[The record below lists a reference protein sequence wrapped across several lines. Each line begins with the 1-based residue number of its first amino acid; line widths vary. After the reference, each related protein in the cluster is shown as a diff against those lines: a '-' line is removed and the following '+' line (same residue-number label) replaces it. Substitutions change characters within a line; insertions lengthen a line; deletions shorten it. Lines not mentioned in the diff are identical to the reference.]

1 VRGGARRYH
10 AVERLNRAPPTKETT
25 MSTLTRRAAVCLFAL
40 SALVTTA
47 VHAQAWPNKPVR
59 LIAVFPPGGSVDQVA
74 RILAQQLTKQLGQSI
89 VVENLGGASGS
100 IGTSAVARATD
111 GHTFG
116 VVFDTHGTNPSL
128 IPNIQFDTLK
138 DLAHVTL
145 IGTSPMALV
154 ASSKSKYAKVAD
166 MLADART
173 VQGINIGSIGTGS
186 LGHLAMIQAGNQGGW
201 SWTHVPYR
209 GGGPLM
215 NDTVAGHM
223 PLAIGTVFLVMPH
236 VKAGTVRPIAV
247 TGAQRSAALPDTPT
261 LAEVGI
267 KNFEALAYWGV
278 IAPAKTPADVVERMN
293 QEVQKALKEPAVAER
308 LAAQGMSVTG
318 RGPAEFSA
326 FMKKEVDRWARIVK
340 ENRIT
345 AGG

>member
-1 VRGGARRYH
+1 
-10 AVERLNRAPPTKETT
+10 
-25 MSTLTRRAAVCLFAL
+25 MSSFLRRAALCVLAL
-40 SALVTTA
+40 GTLTSTPAF
-47 VHAQAWPNKPVR
+47 AQAWPNKPIR
-59 LIAVFPPGGSVDQVA
+59 LISVFPPGGSVDQVA
-74 RILAQQLTKQLGQSI
+74 RILAQQLTKQLGQSV
-89 VVENLGGASGS
+89 VVENVGGASGS
-100 IGTSAVARATD
+100 IGTAAVARAAPD
-111 GHTFG
+111 GYTFG

-154 ASSKSKYAKVAD
+154 ASSKSKYNGVKD

-173 VQGINIGSIGTGS
+173 VKGINIGSIGTGS
-186 LGHLAMIQAGNQGGW
+186 LGHLAMIQAGKQGGW

-236 VKAGTVRPIAV
+236 VKAGTVKPMAV
-247 TGAQRSAALPDTPT
+247 TGAKRSPQLPDTPT

-267 KNFEALAYWGV
+267 TNFEALAYWGV
-278 IAPAKTPADVVERMN
+278 IAPAKTPPDVVDRLNAEI
-293 QEVQKALKEPAVAER
+293 QKALKDPAVAER
-308 LAAQGMSVTG
+308 LGAQGMTITG
-318 RGPAEFSA
+318 QGPAEFSA
-326 FMKKEVDRWARIVK
+326 FMKKEVERWSKIVK
-340 ENRIT
+340 ENRIS
-345 AGG
+345 AGT